1 MLTVQQSIFSVL
13 EKTPADSSAEIKAV
27 GERIN
32 KGLNNIQLG
41 MDIAWDV
48 LICIA
53 TILFSYSMI
62 KRKDFWK
69 MVGFIGFALGLLLL
83 GFNLYHFP
91 KPPESVG
98 SIDWGPFVAIWY
110 LVVSVI
116 LLTKKAVLPQIT

>member
-1 MLTVQQSIFSVL
+1 MLTVQLSVFSVL

-48 LICIA
+48 LICTA
-53 TILFSYSMI
+53 TILFSDSMI

-69 MVGFIGFALGLLLL
+69 MVGFIGLTPGLLLL
-83 GFNLYHFP
+83 GFNLYYFP
-91 KPPESVG
+91 
-98 SIDWGPFVAIWY
+98 
-110 LVVSVI
+110 
-116 LLTKKAVLPQIT
+116 